1 MGSWRIVLILLAT
14 VARIAF
20 ANYDPNQPANTRWAI
35 DFGTGATIPSADDD
49 DFVEQNVVTAPS
61 YSTLNPS
68 TGDFYMGGTFES
80 ERSHVQ
86 RTSCTK

>member
-1 MGSWRIVLILLAT
+1 MGSWNIVVILLAT

-20 ANYDPNQPANTRWAI
+20 ANYDPTANTSWVI
-35 DFGTGATIPSADDD
+35 DFGTGGTIPSADDD
-49 DFVEQNVVTAPS
+49 DVLEQNVGTGPS
-61 YSTLNPS
+61 YSTLDPS
-68 TGDFYMGGTFES
+68 TGDFYMGGDFES